1 MQMLGSGAKNCWSNP
16 VDQAAS
22 VELKGNHQGDPTSGL
37 RVEREDS
44 YHRLVVGG
52 VVEDGG

>member
-1 MQMLGSGAKNCWSNP
+1 MQMLRSGAKNCWSNP